1 MVASYCCYCIKFV
14 EHEVVLDSSSSS
26 SPCIA
31 VAVVVVVVLKNV
43 DDWRTRDCV
52 ENRDP
57 ILLDIDSDKRL
68 SLLSMTMSLLQLPV
82 VVVAAVDN
90 NTHSNHLHCF

>member
-1 MVASYCCYCIKFV
+1 MMVASYCCYCIKFV

-31 VAVVVVVVLKNV
+31 VAVVVVVVVLKNV

-68 SLLSMTMSLLQLPV
+68 SLLSMTMSLQLPV
-82 VVVAAVDN
+82 VVADN
-90 NTHSNHLHCF
+90 NTHSNHLHYF

>member
-1 MVASYCCYCIKFV
+1 MMVASCCCYCIKFA
-14 EHEVVLDSSSSS
+14 EHVVVLDSSSSS

-31 VAVVVVVVLKNV
+31 VAAVVVLKNV
-43 DDWRTRDCV
+43 DDWRTRDCA
-52 ENRDP
+52 ENQDP

-68 SLLSMTMSLLQLPV
+68 SLLSMTMSLLPV

>member
-1 MVASYCCYCIKFV
+1 MMVASYCCYCIKFV

-31 VAVVVVVVLKNV
+31 VAAVVVLKNV

-68 SLLSMTMSLLQLPV
+68 SLLSMTMSLQLPV
-82 VVVAAVDN
+82 VVADN
-90 NTHSNHLHCF
+90 NTHSNHLHYF